1 MEKKRWDPQCPKCQ
15 EELKRRLELLD
26 SVFED
31 VDHGLIGRRLMEE
44 DLYSGYCEH
53 EEEKEG

>member
-15 EELKRRLELLD
+15 EEVRRRLELLN

-31 VDHGLIGRRLMEE
+31 VDHGLIGRRIMEE

-53 EEEKEG
+53 EEEKEE